1 MTMLRNVL
9 GIMTAICL
17 PFTSCQNKQ
26 INEELAKYEKL
37 ESMEASN
44 METVKQFYIHLD
56 KFLDEQERNAFT
68 NMWSSDSKRF
78 GGSSDESMSMEEM
91 TPFLKSWYTAFP
103 DLKHQIINIIAKND
117 YVVVQVKYSGTQM
130 NEFMGIPAT
139 KKKIECK
146 GVHIFK
152 VVAGKIAELHFM
164 DDDFT
169 MFTQLGR
176 ELK

>member
-1 MTMLRNVL
+1 MKTLRNVL
-9 GIMTAICL
+9 VIMTAL
-17 PFTSCQNKQ
+17 SLSFTSCQNKKVK
-26 INEELAKYEKL
+26 EELAKYKDL
-37 ESMEASN
+37 ESKEASN
-44 METVKQFYIHLD
+44 IGIVKQFYMHID
-56 KFLDEQERNAFT
+56 KFLDEQERNVFM

-78 GGSSDESMSMEEM
+78 AGSSDVSMSMEEM

-152 VVAGKIAELHFM
+152 LAAGKITELHFM

-169 MFTQLGR
+169 MFQQLGH